1 LDNASDLEY
10 ASPVK
15 RTARNAHCPVNVA
28 LETLG
33 DSWSLLIVRDL
44 VFYGKRTFGEFLAS
58 EERITTS
65 VLADR
70 LAMLVREGILAKTRS
85 PDDRRKEHYALTEK
99 GLALIPV
106 LVELANWGVTYGPE
120 VIPNPV
126 WVSKAQTDPHGLREL
141 IHKTVRAG
149 GSVWRGPNSVIAQL
163 ERASDPASSTHPG
176 QTGI

>member
-1 LDNASDLEY
+1 M
-10 ASPVK
+10 K
-15 RTARNAHCPVNVA
+15 RTERNAHCPVNVA

-70 LAMLVREGILAKTRS
+70 LAMLVREGILAKSQS

-120 VIPNPV
+120 VIPNPL
-126 WVSKAQTDPHGLREL
+126 WVRKAQTDPQGLREL
-141 IHKTVRAG
+141 IDKTLRAG
-149 GSVWRGPNSVIAQL
+149 GSVWHGPNSVIDQL
-163 ERASDPASSTHPG
+163 ERASHPTSSTDPG
-176 QTGI
+176 QTGT